1 MIIKAIGQ
9 SSRNLTPTRLITCRL
24 RSMRG
29 SWHISANSGPV
40 DYEDM
45 ASRHLDWLKQG
56 RHDLEHARR
65 SATSGD
71 YDWACFA
78 AQQGVEKAFKAVFQ
92 GMGSEAWGHSVTG
105 LLNAL
110 PSSVVIQPDIET
122 AAMELDKHYIAPR
135 DPNSYPEGAPFEYY
149 TRGEADRAIDN
160 AEKLISFC
168 EGLLARQGEGG
179 GKRP

>member
-1 MIIKAIGQ
+1 
-9 SSRNLTPTRLITCRL
+9 
-24 RSMRG
+24 
-29 SWHISANSGPV
+29 
-40 DYEDM
+40 M

-56 RHDLEHARR
+56 KHDLEHARR

-92 GMGSEAWGHSVTG
+92 RMGSEAWGHAVTG
-105 LLNAL
+105 LLKAL
-110 PSSVVIQPDIET
+110 PSSVSIHPDIEI

-135 DPNSYPEGAPFEYY
+135 YPNSYPEGAPFEYY

-160 AEKLISFC
+160 ADKLISFC